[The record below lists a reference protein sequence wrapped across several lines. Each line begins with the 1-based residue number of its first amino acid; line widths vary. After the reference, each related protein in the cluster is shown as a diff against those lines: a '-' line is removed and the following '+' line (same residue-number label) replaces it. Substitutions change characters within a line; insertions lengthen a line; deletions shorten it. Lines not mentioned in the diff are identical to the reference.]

1 MDLTPRPFTVTT
13 RQEAA
18 AARRKIRD
26 FAAAI
31 VGPETA
37 EDVKLMLSEGIA
49 NVVSHGRGDPVVTI
63 TCNEKALRV
72 EVHDEGPALQIARRV
87 DHGQGLNIINEL
99 ADRWTLNTDDTGTCL
114 SFEVD
119 RKAGA

>member
-1 MDLTPRPFTVTT
+1 MDLAPKSFTVTSP
-13 RQEAA
+13 AKA
-18 AARRKIRD
+18 SAARRKVRE

-31 VGPETA
+31 VGPEIA

-49 NVVSHGRGDPVVTI
+49 NVVSHGRGHPTVTV
-63 TCNEKALRV
+63 TCSEKALRV

-87 DHGQGLNIINEL
+87 DHGRGLTIIDEL
-99 ADRWTLNTDDTGTCL
+99 ADRWKLVTDDTGTCL

-119 RKAGA
+119 RKADL